1 MVAISDLSVMLFPWG
16 AKNPQVSEI
25 GAAGDKWQ
33 RDPRLGAFTF
43 VYVAEKEAD
52 FQTMLPRLR
61 DSVAFVDPNTDAMG
75 VTVSGSPEH
84 LAALDR
90 AGVDHFVL
98 EFQFHGLETV
108 AFGMERMKIFA
119 QEVVP
124 LL

>member
-1 MVAISDLSVMLFPWG
+1 MVAMSDLSVMLFPWG

-75 VTVSGSPEH
+75 VTVSGSPER
-84 LAALDR
+84 LATLP
-90 AGVDHFVL
+90 
-98 EFQFHGLETV
+98 
-108 AFGMERMKIFA
+108 AFISKCAASLRESWRTKA
-119 QEVVP
+119 SKRPKCSWSLSVR
-124 LL
+124 